1 MNKQLFIHTYFR
13 TTPAELWQLLN
24 TRDTAPAR
32 ASQDMQT
39 ARKQN
44 DASRKAAREWVWA
57 EYAQCSFVSEDPA
70 PSHRITAP
78 EVEAA
83 IDTSVFLLAA
93 GEGNRVTV

>member
-32 ASQDMQT
+32 ASQDMRT
-39 ARKQN
+39 ALKQN

-70 PSHRITAP
+70 PSHRITDA

-83 IDTSVFLLAA
+83 IDTSVFLLDKV
-93 GEGNRVTV
+93 EVKCVSV